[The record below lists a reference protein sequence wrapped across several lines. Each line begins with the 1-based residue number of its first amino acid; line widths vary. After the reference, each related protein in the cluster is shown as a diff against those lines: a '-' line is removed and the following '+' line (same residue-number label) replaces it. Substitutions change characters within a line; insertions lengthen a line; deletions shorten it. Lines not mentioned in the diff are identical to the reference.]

1 MLSDTDH
8 RKGPLPKFWVCKP
21 ETTQNLTS
29 TNICIFAVFC
39 VCRRS
44 RLMTNS
50 KRDLIRGQ
58 KHSQPMEQGVGTSL
72 DPLRLPRLLAEPLGV
87 PSGPPQTAGNAHKR
101 DHSSGGGEGGGQRQ
115 PPSQPVGLFCQ
126 RRRGAQTTGMCAL
139 NHLGDRGYGSQVFS
153 HISAAAPLQWTRLS
167 CEGLRHLNR
176 REHLGP
182 PAAAFPRSP

>member
-101 DHSSGGGEGGGQRQ
+101 GHSSGGG
-115 PPSQPVGLFCQ
+115 
-126 RRRGAQTTGMCAL
+126 A
-139 NHLGDRGYGSQVFS
+139 
-153 HISAAAPLQWTRLS
+153 AAAPVPARGAVL
-167 CEGLRHLNR
+167 
-176 REHLGP
+176 
-182 PAAAFPRSP
+182 PAAAGSPNNGDVRFEPLGRPRLREPGIFPHQRRCPTAMDTIVL